1 MASASSSSA
10 RSLFSDSKRRLAER
24 VQVNVQNAASVARQ
38 IVRGSRSTEVLMHS
52 ARGFVA
58 QENAIENSLANL
70 NKMQLVLAHLNYQHD
85 SMARSSREILELEE
99 NIKALK

>member
-1 MASASSSSA
+1 
-10 RSLFSDSKRRLAER
+10 
-24 VQVNVQNAASVARQ
+24 
-38 IVRGSRSTEVLMHS
+38 MHS

-58 QENAIENSLANL
+58 QENAIENSFANL